1 VILLPSDHFGED
13 GMTLPLAIRTDL
25 FSSTELRAQAR
36 RTRNRRTAMRMLAI
50 ANALEGMSRA
60 DAARVVGMER
70 QALRDAVIRYNAEG
84 QRRRARRVAGPS
96 QAGAA
101 TASKRGRA
109 GGLAGAHPARAGSG
123 ARRLP
128 AMDLAALVPLDRST
142 LRQAAAP
149 GQLVADRARRARPL
163 SAEDAT
169 RAPASRSESP
179 DGVRQRGLR
188 RAVAGAA
195 EAHPERQIT
204 LWFMDEARVGQKGRT
219 AYQWWIKGERP
230 RGLCDQ
236 GFESTYIYGA
246 VRPATGEDFAL
257 VLPEVSTGTM
267 GLFLDRFAATLPPNT
282 QAVLVLDRAGWHR
295 SRRLRVPETIT
306 LVPLP
311 AYSPELNPVER
322 IWLSLR
328 EEFLTH
334 CVFNSMD
341 EIITACCEA
350 WNSLTA
356 ERLRSLCNYPWIA
369 RITS

>member
-1 VILLPSDHFGED
+1 L
-13 GMTLPLAIRTDL
+13 
-25 FSSTELRAQAR
+25 
-36 RTRNRRTAMRMLAI
+36 
-50 ANALEGMSRA
+50 
-60 DAARVVGMER
+60 
-70 QALRDAVIRYNAEG
+70 
-84 QRRRARRVAGPS
+84 
-96 QAGAA
+96 
-101 TASKRGRA
+101 
-109 GGLAGAHPARAGSG
+109 
-123 ARRLP
+123 
-128 AMDLAALVPLDRST
+128 
-142 LRQAAAP
+142 
-149 GQLVADRARRARPL
+149 
-163 SAEDAT
+163 
-169 RAPASRSESP
+169 
-179 DGVRQRGLR
+179 
-188 RAVAGAA
+188 RAVAAVT

-219 AYQWWIKGERP
+219 GYQWWIKGERP

-236 GFESTYIYGA
+236 RFESTYIYGA

-267 GLFLDRFAATLPPNT
+267 GLFLDRFAATLAPNT

-322 IWLSLR
+322 IWLYLR